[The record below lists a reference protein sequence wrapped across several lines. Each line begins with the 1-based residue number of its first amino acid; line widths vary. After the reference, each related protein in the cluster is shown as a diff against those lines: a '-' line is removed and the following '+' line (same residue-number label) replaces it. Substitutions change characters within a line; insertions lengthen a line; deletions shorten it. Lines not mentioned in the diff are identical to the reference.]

1 MTHGPAFWNDARVA
15 WTATYYPPVRWTW
28 RILAGGALAAATIF
42 LLQGNALGY
51 LFMSLFFALEL
62 VTDGADYV
70 RRRRAARTGRG

>member
-1 MTHGPAFWNDARVA
+1 LDGDVLST
-15 WTATYYPPVRWTW
+15 
-28 RILAGGALAAATIF
+28 GALAAATIL

-62 VTDGADYV
+62 VTDGADYL